1 MAVSFL
7 GLSAIP
13 ARKITDRGLGLDR
26 FELVPIRGRENPV
39 RYAERWTW
47 TAFATSYAA
56 S

>member
-26 FELVPIRGRENPV
+26 FELVPIEVVRTLYDTPNGGRGRP
-39 RYAERWTW
+39 
-47 TAFATSYAA
+47 SQ
-56 S
+56 